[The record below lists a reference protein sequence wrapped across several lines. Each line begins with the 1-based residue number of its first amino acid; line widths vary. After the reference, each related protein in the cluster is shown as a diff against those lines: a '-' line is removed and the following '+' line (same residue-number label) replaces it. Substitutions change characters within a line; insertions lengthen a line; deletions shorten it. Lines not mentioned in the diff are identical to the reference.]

1 MILGI
6 DPGTTQSGYVEMGDT
21 GNVLASGTED
31 NHHILVRIANWP
43 AKHPV
48 VIEMIES
55 RGMPVGEST
64 FETCVWIGRMIG
76 AYQGVKLIRI
86 KRGDVKLHI
95 CGTKRAKD
103 SNIRQALLDMYP
115 AVGGGKTP
123 QVGTRAQPGPL
134 YGVTSHAW
142 QALAV
147 AVTARDQ
154 MEGKNA

>member
-6 DPGTTQSGYVEMGDT
+6 DPGTTESGYVEMGDA

-31 NHHILVRIANWP
+31 NHQILVRIGNWP

-55 RGMPVGEST
+55 QGMAVGQST
-64 FETCVWIGRMIG
+64 FETCVWIGRMMG

-103 SNIRQALLDMYP
+103 SNIRQALIDKYP
-115 AVGGGKTP
+115 PAGGGKTP

-147 AVTARDQ
+147 AVTAAETRI
-154 MEGKNA
+154 